1 MKTVGILATAVAVL
15 LLLMIGLS
23 SYLALPGLIE
33 RWVAANLRQEYGLAR
48 EPGVEVSSS
57 FPPELLL
64 GQIDRIEVHVD
75 QAVQEGI
82 LLRNVRID
90 LEGVHVSLPSLL
102 RGDPQSESR
111 TAFLRAEVPEASIND
126 YLQRHGLGSGSGKVE
141 VRPDEVVYRREVP
154 LLGAPAS
161 ASLDVRVG
169 GPHTV
174 EVVTEKVSV
183 AGVVLPS
190 SLGGLLSGG
199 GWKLDLGELP
209 FGTRL
214 QSVEPSQDSLILR
227 AAK

>member
-1 MKTVGILATAVAVL
+1 MGILVTAAAVL

-23 SYLALPGLIE
+23 SYLVLPGLIE

-57 FPPELLL
+57 FPPEVLL
-64 GQIDRIEVHVD
+64 GRVDRIEVHVD
-75 QAVQEGI
+75 QALQEGI
-82 LLRNVRID
+82 LLREVRLD
-90 LEGVHVSLPSLL
+90 LRDVHVSLPSLL
-102 RGDPQSESR
+102 RGDPEVESR
-111 TAFLRAEVPEASIND
+111 TAFLRAEVPEAAINE
-126 YLQRHGLGSGSGKVE
+126 YLQRHGLGPGGGE
-141 VRPDEVVYRREVP
+141 LEIRPDEVVYRREVP
-154 LLGAPAS
+154 LSGPPAS

-174 EVVTEKVSV
+174 EVVTERVSV

-190 SLGGLLSGG
+190 SLRGLLSGG

>member
-1 MKTVGILATAVAVL
+1 MGILATAATVL
-15 LLLMIGLS
+15 ILLMIGLS

-48 EPGVEVSSS
+48 EPEVEVSSN
-57 FPPELLL
+57 FPPEMLL
-64 GQIDRIEVHVD
+64 GRVDRIEVHMD
-75 QAVQEGI
+75 QAVQKGI
-82 LLRNVRID
+82 LLRDVRMD
-90 LEGVHVSLPSLL
+90 LGGVHVSLPSLL
-102 RGDPQSESR
+102 LGDPEVESR
-111 TAFLRAEVPEASIND
+111 TAFLRTEVPEASINEH
-126 YLQRHGLGSGSGKVE
+126 LQRHGLGPGGGGLE
-141 VRPDEVVYRREVP
+141 IRPDEVVYRRSIP
-154 LLGAPAS
+154 LSGAPAS

-174 EVVTEKVSV
+174 EVVTERVSV

-190 SLGGLLSGG
+190 SLRGLFSSG

>member
-1 MKTVGILATAVAVL
+1 
-15 LLLMIGLS
+15 MIGLS
-23 SYLALPGLIE
+23 SYLVLPGLIE
-33 RWVAANLRQEYGLAR
+33 RWVATNLRQEYGLAR
-48 EPGVEVSSS
+48 EPKVDISSS

-64 GQIDRIEVHVD
+64 GRVDRIEVHMD

-82 LLRNVRID
+82 LLRGVRMD
-90 LEGVHVSLPSLL
+90 LGGVYVSMPSLL
-102 RGDPQSESR
+102 QGDPEGESR
-111 TAFLRAEVPEASIND
+111 TAFLRAEVPEASINE
-126 YLQRHGLGSGSGKVE
+126 YLQRHGPRSGSGE
-141 VRPDEVVYRREVP
+141 LEIRPDEVVYQYVDP
-154 LLGAPAS
+154 LSGTPAS

-174 EVVTEKVSV
+174 EVVTERVSV

-190 SLGGLLSGG
+190 SLRGLLSGG

>member
-1 MKTVGILATAVAVL
+1 
-15 LLLMIGLS
+15 MIGLS
-23 SYLALPGLIE
+23 SYLVLPGLIE

-48 EPGVEVSSS
+48 EPEVEVSSS
-57 FPPELLL
+57 FPPEVLL
-64 GQIDRIEVHVD
+64 GRVDRIEVHMD
-75 QAVQEGI
+75 QAVQKRI
-82 LLRNVRID
+82 LLRDVRMD
-90 LEGVHVSLPSLL
+90 LGGVHVSLPSLL
-102 RGDPQSESR
+102 RGDLEVESR
-111 TAFLRAEVPEASIND
+111 TAFLRAEVPEASINE

-154 LLGAPAS
+154 LSGPLAS

-174 EVVTEKVSV
+174 EVVTERVSV

-190 SLGGLLSGG
+190 SLGRLLSGG

-214 QSVEPSQDSLILR
+214 RSVEPSQDSLILR
-227 AAK
+227 AVK